1 MCRYVLLW
9 RWTRSTVTRTVA
21 TIEFS
26 QPRSVAGSG
35 ASE

>member
-9 RWTRSTVTRTVA
+9 RWMRSTVTCTVA

-26 QPRSVAGSG
+26 QPRRGAGSA